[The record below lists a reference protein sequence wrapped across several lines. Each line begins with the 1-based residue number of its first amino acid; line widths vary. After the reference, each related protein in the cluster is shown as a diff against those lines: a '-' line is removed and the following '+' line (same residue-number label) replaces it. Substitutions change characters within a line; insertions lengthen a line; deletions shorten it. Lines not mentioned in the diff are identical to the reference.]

1 MNSSLVT
8 ISAKSSAQTAQM
20 TAREAH
26 LWLGLI
32 LASELGND
40 LVTAL
45 LGHKIRFPL
54 QKTEYALQKVLY
66 II

>member
-1 MNSSLVT
+1 
-8 ISAKSSAQTAQM
+8 M